1 MERLGRHGYLLLLVV
16 ALAAA
21 LPVSAVAQ
29 SGAGAGKVRLSAPAF
44 AAGGETLLLCA
55 ASAGGG
61 HVTAEILDGT
71 TGAIVITKQLT
82 LPTFGS
88 VKPPSVSATVDTP
101 PDPCL
106 VYTPSASALFIGR
119 IALNPQPLPPGI
131 VAPDLNPQPLPPG
144 IVASLQI
151 FTGTLTAPANVRIV
165 GFEPPDPCFQ
175 ASSDKGCLF

>member
-1 MERLGRHGYLLLLVV
+1 MKKQGRLLLLVV
-16 ALAAA
+16 ALVAAA

-29 SGAGAGKVRLSAPAF
+29 SGAGAGKVVRLTAPAF
-44 AAGGETLLLCA
+44 AAENETLLVCA

-61 HVTAEILDGT
+61 HVTADILDGFSGKVLMT
-71 TGAIVITKQLT
+71 QQLT
-82 LPTFGS
+82 LPTLGS
-88 VKPPSVSATVDTP
+88 AEPPSVSVTVDTP

-106 VYTPSASALFIGR
+106 TFTAPTSSLFIGR

-151 FTGTLTAPANVRIV
+151 FTGSMSAPSNLRIV
-165 GFEPPDPCFQ
+165 GFEPPDPCR
-175 ASSDKGCLF
+175 AGCIF